1 MPPTPTKSTPNTYHP
16 FNQQNCHYN
25 KPSPK
30 TQFKTPKHVTVWYS
44 DSPISPQQETLM
56 KTQLIVS
63 AILLASVLTACE
75 KDNTT
80 TAAKAVEATPEVVA
94 TPVPVEA
101 EAPSRY
107 DIYSDVGLTTDLGH
121 LSDNQK
127 QMVALLIDA
136 AKITDDIFW
145 LQVWGDKD
153 ELLNSIE
160 DPKQKRFAYY
170 NYGPWD
176 RLAAD
181 QSFVESYGPRPPG
194 ARFYPEDMTKAEFEA
209 WQQEGKD
216 EQYSIVKRAEDGS
229 LMLLPYSKAF
239 ESQIGEIADL
249 LMRASELAED
259 PEFAAYLKLRAV
271 AMKTDDYQA
280 SDMAWMD
287 MKNNPIE
294 LVIGPIETY
303 QDALYG
309 YRAAFETFVLIKDQ
323 VWSERLARF
332 AQYMPD
338 LQRGLPVADAY
349 KAEIPGSD
357 ADLNAYDLAYCAG
370 DCNSGAKTIAINLP
384 NDEEVQLAK
393 GTRRLQIKN
402 SMLAKFNQILMP
414 ISNELIAEDQRQ
426 HITFDAFFGN
436 TMFHEVAHGLGIKNT
451 LDGAGT
457 VRQALKEHSSALEE
471 GKADILGVY
480 MVQKLREMGEITE
493 GELMDNYVTFLAGI
507 FRSVRFGASSAHGRA
522 NMIRF
527 NYFSDAD
534 AFSRDPKTGTY
545 RVNVEAFEL
554 AIKNLGNDIL
564 VLQGNGD
571 YDAVTAFVAEKG
583 TVGAQ
588 LQADLN
594 RLDAISIP
602 VDIVYQQGKE
612 QLGL

>member
-1 MPPTPTKSTPNTYHP
+1 
-16 FNQQNCHYN
+16 
-25 KPSPK
+25 
-30 TQFKTPKHVTVWYS
+30 
-44 DSPISPQQETLM
+44 M
-56 KTQLIVS
+56 KTKLFVS
-63 AILLASVLTACE
+63 AILLAGLLSACE
-75 KDNTT
+75 KDNQV
-80 TAAKAVEATPEVVA
+80 AKSEPAVEAPATNVVSA
-94 TPVPVEA
+94 PVEA
-101 EAPSRY
+101 EESSRF
-107 DIYSDVGLTTDLGH
+107 DIYADVGLTTDLSH

-127 QMVALLIDA
+127 QMIGLLIDA
-136 AKITDDIFW
+136 GKITDDIFW
-145 LQVWGDKD
+145 QQVWGDKD
-153 ELLNSIE
+153 ELLDSIE
-160 DPKQKRFAYY
+160 APKAKRFALY

-181 QSFVESYGPRPPG
+181 QPFIESYGPRPPG

-209 WQQEGKD
+209 WQQDGKD
-216 EQYSIVKRAEDGS
+216 EQYSVVQRDAGGG
-229 LMLLPYSKAF
+229 LMLVPYSKAY
-239 ESQIGEIADL
+239 ESQINAIADL
-249 LMRASELAED
+249 LVQASALAED
-259 PEFAAYLKLRAV
+259 EEFAAYLLLRAQ
-271 AMKTDDYQA
+271 ALKTDDYQA

-332 AQYMPD
+332 AKYMPE
-338 LQRGLPVADAY
+338 LQSGLPVDEAY
-349 KAEIPGSD
+349 KAEVPGSD
-357 ADLNAYDLAYCAG
+357 ADLNAYDLAFCAG
-370 DCNSGAKTIAINLP
+370 DCNSGSKTIAINLP

-414 ISNELIAEDQRQ
+414 IADELIAEDQRQ
-426 HITFDAFFGN
+426 HITFDAFFSN

-451 LDGAGT
+451 LNGSGT
-457 VRQALKEHSSALEE
+457 VRQALKEHASALEE
-471 GKADILGVY
+471 GKADILGLY

-527 NYFSDAD
+527 NYFSDAG
-534 AFSRDPKTGTY
+534 AFSRDPDSGTY
-545 RVNVEAFEL
+545 RVNVDEFET
-554 AIKNLGNDIL
+554 AIKGLSKDIL
-564 VLQGNGD
+564 VLQGDGD
-571 YDAVTAFVAEKG
+571 YQMVAEFVAECG
-583 TVGAQ
+583 NVSEQ

-594 RLDAISIP
+594 RLDAKNIP

-612 QLGL
+612 ELGL

>member
-1 MPPTPTKSTPNTYHP
+1 MNFGTNGTT
-16 FNQQNCHYN
+16 F
-25 KPSPK
+25 
-30 TQFKTPKHVTVWYS
+30 WYS
-44 DSPISPQQETLM
+44 DYPILKQQETPM
-56 KTQLIVS
+56 KTKIIVS
-63 AILLASVLTACE
+63 AFLLAGLLSACE
-75 KDNTT
+75 KDTPAVSETSND
-80 TAAKAVEATPEVVA
+80 AAPIETPVVA
-94 TPVPVEA
+94 SVEA
-101 EAPSRY
+101 ETPSRF
-107 DIYSDVGLTTDLGH
+107 DIYAEVGLTTDLSH
-121 LSDNQK
+121 LSDNQR
-127 QMVALLIDA
+127 QMIGLLIDA

-145 LQVWGDKD
+145 QQVWGDKD
-153 ELLNSIE
+153 ELLDSIA
-160 DPKQKRFAYY
+160 DTKTRRFAFY

-181 QSFVESYGPRPPG
+181 QAFIESYGPRPPG
-194 ARFYPEDMTKAEFEA
+194 ARFYPQDMSKQEFEA
-209 WQQEGKD
+209 WQQDGKD
-216 EQYSIVKRAEDGS
+216 EQYSIVRRDTDGG
-229 LMLLPYSKAF
+229 LVLVPYSKAF
-239 ESQIGEIADL
+239 SAQINAIAEL
-249 LMRASELAED
+249 LMRASELADDE
-259 PEFAAYLKLRAV
+259 EFATYLQLRAD
-271 AMKTDDYQA
+271 ALQTDDYQA

-287 MKNNPIE
+287 MKNNPVE

-332 AQYMPD
+332 AKYMPE
-338 LQRGLPVADAY
+338 LQRGLPVDDAY
-349 KAEIPGSD
+349 KAEMPGSD

-414 ISNELIAEDQRQ
+414 IAGELIAEDQRQ

-436 TMFHEVAHGLGIKNT
+436 TMFHEVAHGLGIKTT

-471 GKADILGVY
+471 GKADILGLY
-480 MVQKLREMGEITE
+480 MVQKLRENGEITE

-527 NYFSDAD
+527 NYFSDAG
-534 AFSRDPKTGTY
+534 AFTRDPETGTY
-545 RVNVEAFEL
+545 RVNVAEFEQ
-554 AIKNLGNDIL
+554 AITDLGHDLL

-571 YDAVTAFVAEKG
+571 YDAVAAFVAEKG
-583 TVGAQ
+583 DVSAQ

-602 VDIVYQQGKE
+602 VDIVYLQGKD